1 MIKKTVE
8 DHSIPIRLDRY
19 LRTINPTLSQGII
32 ERYLRNGI
40 IKVNDSKSK
49 ANVRVVSGDVIS
61 LPEHVILS
69 AEEMPIVKKGPNAEI
84 LANKLLFEYL
94 LYDHPSFYAFYKPSG
109 LASQGG
115 SRIGTSLDDA
125 LQTLDLRL
133 VHRLDK
139 DTSGIMIAAKNRD
152 AAIILTKAFS
162 EQKIY
167 KTYFACVKN
176 LPKNPRG
183 KITSYLVRQN
193 NFTGAS
199 FYNEVVGSKLAIT
212 EYEVVET
219 NKEATLIK
227 FTPQTGRMHQLR
239 LHAKDIHC
247 PIIGDKKYGG
257 EEDKHLM
264 LHAYKIVLDRSIF
277 EEEIIITAP
286 LPEYFL
292 VKNTL

>member
-1 MIKKTVE
+1 M
-8 DHSIPIRLDRY
+8 
-19 LRTINPTLSQGII
+19 NPTLTQGII
-32 ERYLRNGI
+32 ERYLRKGA
-40 IKVNDSKSK
+40 IKVNDAKSKS
-49 ANVRVVSGDVIS
+49 NVRVVNGDIIS
-61 LPEHVILS
+61 FPENIILS
-69 AEEMPIVKKGPNAEI
+69 AEDMPKVSKGPNAEL

-94 LYDHPSFYAFYKPSG
+94 LYDHPAFYAFYKPSG

-125 LQTLDLRL
+125 LQTLGLRL

-139 DTSGIMIAAKNRD
+139 DTSGIMIAAKTRD

-176 LPKNPRG
+176 LPQKPRG

-199 FYNEVVGSKLAIT
+199 YDAEVEGSKLAIT
-212 EYEVVET
+212 EYEVVESS
-219 NKEATLIK
+219 KEATLIK

-239 LHAKDIHC
+239 LHAKDLGC

-257 EEDKHLM
+257 VEEKYLM
-264 LHAYKIVLDRSIF
+264 LHAYKMVLDDSILGK
-277 EEEIIITAP
+277 EIIITAP
-286 LPEYFL
+286 FPDYF
-292 VKNTL
+292 VINKI